1 MNLFSIEF
9 LILLLATFVVYYVIY
24 AINKLQKRINIP
36 QWSVLLVASL
46 IFYGF
51 TNYIYLLYLAI
62 SSLVSY
68 GAAIMSQ
75 YEIFKLT
82 VTEDDAELK
91 IAPYKAEP
99 SVERKRYEK
108 IVTALSIIINA
119 GILIVLKYFNFFSG
133 TVSGLFKFNAITYNF
148 IIPLGI
154 SFYTFS
160 LIAYNI
166 DVYKRET
173 EAEMNPFKF
182 LLFVAYFPKI
192 LQGPI
197 SSYDK
202 LKEDG
207 LFDNHRFED
216 NDYLKSLFRISVG
229 LIKKI
234 AIANVLNLYVNASY
248 ANIDKT
254 YGVGLIVTS
263 FLYTIQI
270 FTDFSGFADITIGI
284 SGLFGIKL
292 EENFDVPYIS
302 SSLSEFWRRWHMTL
316 GRWLRKYIYIPLG
329 GNRVQ
334 LWKWILNI
342 LIVWLVSG
350 FWHGANWTFI
360 LWGLFNG
367 IVLVIE
373 GLPKQLQ
380 KKKEITTTKKQN
392 QLIDALKTAGTLCL
406 INAGWILFRSA
417 NIKEAANFIWRMI
430 QIWFPSSYSAFAD
443 SSISKANGLLLL
455 SSILI
460 GALIIMKAAQMNK
473 DIIIT
478 KFKKPETI
486 ITISKFA
493 ITIIFFSISLF
504 VFLYLNSIGGG
515 ESSFIYFDF

>member
-75 YEIFKLT
+75 YKIFKLT
-82 VTEDDAELK
+82 VTEDETEIEL
-91 IAPYKAEP
+91 APHKSEP
-99 SVERKRYEK
+99 TVKRKRHEK

-133 TVSGLFKFNAITYNF
+133 TIGGIFKFDAVTYNF

-182 LLFVAYFPKI
+182 LLFVSYFPKI

-207 LFDNHRFED
+207 LFNSHRFED
-216 NDYLKSLFRISVG
+216 NDYLKSFFRISVG

-248 ANIDKT
+248 SNLDK
-254 YGVGLIVTS
+254 
-263 FLYTIQI
+263 LY
-270 FTDFSGFADITIGI
+270 
-284 SGLFGIKL
+284 
-292 EENFDVPYIS
+292 
-302 SSLSEFWRRWHMTL
+302 
-316 GRWLRKYIYIPLG
+316 
-329 GNRVQ
+329 
-334 LWKWILNI
+334 
-342 LIVWLVSG
+342 
-350 FWHGANWTFI
+350 
-360 LWGLFNG
+360 
-367 IVLVIE
+367 
-373 GLPKQLQ
+373 
-380 KKKEITTTKKQN
+380 
-392 QLIDALKTAGTLCL
+392 
-406 INAGWILFRSA
+406 
-417 NIKEAANFIWRMI
+417 
-430 QIWFPSSYSAFAD
+430 
-443 SSISKANGLLLL
+443 
-455 SSILI
+455 
-460 GALIIMKAAQMNK
+460 
-473 DIIIT
+473 
-478 KFKKPETI
+478 
-486 ITISKFA
+486 
-493 ITIIFFSISLF
+493 
-504 VFLYLNSIGGG
+504 GGG
-515 ESSFIYFDF
+515 VSNN